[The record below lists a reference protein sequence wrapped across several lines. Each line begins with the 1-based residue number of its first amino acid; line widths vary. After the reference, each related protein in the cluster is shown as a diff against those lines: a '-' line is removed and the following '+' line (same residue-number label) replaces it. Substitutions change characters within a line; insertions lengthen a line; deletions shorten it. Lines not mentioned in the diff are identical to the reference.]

1 MHTWWSKCWPGT
13 QDERLIT
20 WNFAKGR
27 VEPLAINTPTV
38 SERQDE
44 WPLQNQ
50 PGHKDW
56 AASLHGRISSYYECF
71 LLFFPSFTL
80 PSSQVH
86 MLLLPFLPIT
96 ALIMQN
102 ATTLS
107 TLLTYQVRADGMK
120 GEVRYL
126 EILWDHPKRRILYI
140 FYKLKVFCVMSSD
153 FLFVLE
159 RGWENWSQSGRGHP
173 FGEVH
178 HKHAKGAIR
187 GDLGQ
192 CSNF

>member
-1 MHTWWSKCWPGT
+1 
-13 QDERLIT
+13 
-20 WNFAKGR
+20 
-27 VEPLAINTPTV
+27 
-38 SERQDE
+38 
-44 WPLQNQ
+44 
-50 PGHKDW
+50 
-56 AASLHGRISSYYECF
+56 
-71 LLFFPSFTL
+71 
-80 PSSQVH
+80 

-126 EILWDHPKRRILYI
+126 EILCDHPKRRILYI

-159 RGWENWSQSGRGHP
+159 RG
-173 FGEVH
+173 
-178 HKHAKGAIR
+178 
-187 GDLGQ
+187 
-192 CSNF
+192 